1 MDRIKEVL
9 PSHETAPSINKC
21 TDTRPLQKMVQLRA
35 EADEAQAKVDELQ
48 TEAKGLKQDNL
59 SKEQEIKSLTHK
71 NQVLTDDVEKFETEV
86 KENKKLLD
94 ESGRH
99 GQQNETLQRR
109 LQLLEEEAEEADK
122 NLREANEKCVQAL
135 IPSASTPG
143 TPRSRESE
151 C

>member
-1 MDRIKEVL
+1 
-9 PSHETAPSINKC
+9 
-21 TDTRPLQKMVQLRA
+21 MVQLRA

-48 TEAKGLKQDNL
+48 TEAKAIKQDNL

-71 NQVLTDDVEKFETEV
+71 NQVLTDDVEKFEGEV

-135 IPSASTPG
+135 ILDPWHVTISQAQ
-143 TPRSRESE
+143 